1 MGAVGE
7 WKGSHL
13 RENTG
18 RSARHA
24 GAGSKRWTS
33 WVAASVTLAMVA
45 GSLGA
50 FALTGRSQAQ
60 PATPSGAPA
69 STSDVV
75 AGSKATSTDITMST
89 GSDGTATVKDM
100 GVATWVG
107 GNMNIGTADAGSYA
121 AEAEGVTAVAGNLT
135 TNQIKNS
142 WKDYG
147 YGFRWGRV
155 GFGTQ
160 FRPAD
165 GSTVLAVGGSVTKAG
180 GHHTFLVENGY
191 DARIAGSETSD
202 SVVSK
207 GTGNDVTWNY
217 NDPLSAVPIGG
228 STVDLTK
235 DGFFTPDVVNS
246 ISSPLAQR
254 TATGTV
260 TVSEANNDSVV
271 RNYFDATQNYTYRF
285 CYAANTDGNCSS
297 ASRTDTYTALGL
309 GKTGTYKNLE
319 KLITLTST
327 DTTSSVVVF
336 NLTSDDLSDTYNG
349 VQYRGVA
356 FDFEN
361 IQPGQRVVVNVDGK
375 TVSFHTGWKFYWNG
389 TEIGNGYSSLADA
402 AVRSAYVTAAQ
413 SILWNFYDA
422 SSVTIGGGV
431 ARAGLDKSTEDDPS
445 AAMLGS
451 IVVPNG
457 SLDSHVT
464 TNGRVYVGGDFSM
477 DNPYAVHKVN
487 ADGSLGGV
495 VGTDTFYEGPTSSVI
510 NMDQERHNFPWTAGS
525 SVSWNKTDTTG
536 KALGN
541 STWAVYGTY
550 DDAVNGTN
558 ALVTVTDNDSTDTDP
573 TTGSISV
580 DGLKSGSDYYLKET
594 SVLSGYAPNNTVY
607 WTRITAGTVSATFAY
622 SVTKSSSGA
631 FSYDDGIG
639 LYKAADGTVSIANT
653 PLKATWT
660 KTTED
665 GATPLAG
672 SAWIITRHDGT
683 TNTDSTACVSDNNA
697 VSQTGCGVTLTDTDA
712 TAGTITVSGDDANG
726 NGFLIYGA
734 DRYTYSVAESVAP
747 TGYYRSA
754 TSFGLSF
761 NGTSY
766 VMDQVVTDS
775 PVSVTWKKTA
785 SDTSAALAGS
795 VWKIERTGT
804 DGSTATACISDNNV
818 SYTVDG
824 CDAGSATL
832 LNDSDTTGGTI
843 TVSGTDAATNGF
855 LLSNTKATTYT
866 YKLTEVLAPNGYAVA
881 SQSRTFTIDSST
893 LVVNADG
900 TTTADADAEAI
911 VDQQVTM
918 AWSKVSGA
926 DYLPDSAWLVKRT
939 SPTGATAYA
948 CVSDNVSGSSQSLA
962 SLTACQAAAGTG
974 ATVTQLTDTNTE
986 GGKFTVADRTGFLRD
1001 GGQGYSYQLIEVVAP
1016 NGYMLDST
1024 PLSLA
1029 YASNTALYYR
1039 GDGGKDTPISN
1050 TPIGVN
1056 WTKADT
1062 NSKPLAGAA
1071 WKVER
1076 YATDTA
1082 TTPDAT
1088 GCVGDAS
1095 SQGTASYAGVAACTT
1110 ATALTDGNTADGIVS
1125 LSGDFLVSGAHYEI
1139 TEVVAPTGFQINPA
1153 TYVLTVTT
1161 DSDGELDSTLT
1172 LKTTGD
1178 TVSGNVIKDQP
1189 NTLAWK
1195 KADASGA
1202 ALQGSVWQVT
1212 RSGSDDSKT
1221 TACVGD
1227 NGASVPDECTTT
1239 LTDVD
1244 ATNGTIQ
1251 LSGSNSADQAFLLG
1265 NTETVTYTYL
1275 IKELVPPTGYT
1286 LDTVDHAVTL
1296 NAAAASI
1303 LTVTDTPVVASWQKV
1318 GADGTTLLP
1327 AGSVWE
1333 VVRIGTDGTN
1343 SSTANACVVD
1353 NNDSTRI
1360 PSGCSGK
1367 TTLVDTNAAAGV
1379 IELRGD
1385 NAADQAFLLG
1395 NTSSVTY
1402 SYKIAE
1408 LVAPDGYSSASIYGT
1423 YMSLAADSTGTL
1435 TRAAVTNSPVTATWK
1450 KTDSASGN
1458 ALSGSVWKITRTD
1471 TDTATSTSTTATA
1484 CVSDDNAGISGIT
1497 ACSGATVLTDTV
1509 LTDTQGTTAGTISV
1523 SGAADASS
1531 AAFLLGG
1538 ANGTTRTYTLTEV
1551 KAPTGHYLDTT
1562 ERAMTLDP
1570 ATGTLSIAN
1579 TTVGSDGIATI
1590 PNTPLAAQWEKTDSV
1605 TGAAIAGSAWRL
1617 VRTATSTADQSQTQT
1632 VACVSDNNAALT
1644 GITACDGA
1652 ETLND
1657 INTSDGIIQL
1667 SGGEASST
1675 SFFLSDDADTT
1686 YTYTLTEVKAPAGYY
1701 LDATTH
1707 AMTLDKTTGALSID
1721 GAGTASDGLP
1731 ALTNTPIVFSWTKR
1745 SAAGTALAGSVWTVT
1760 DATTSQTRCIGDAGV
1775 TSIPECGTN
1784 ALLTNTGTGTGAFTV
1799 DGSQAANAD
1808 FLVEGHSYKLV
1819 EIKAPNGYFRSA
1831 TTGTASY
1838 TMAYDAATKSFALKA
1853 ADGTTDVADAAVND
1867 TPIELTWTKAD
1878 NISDTHTLSGSTWK
1892 LQRTGTDGSTET
1904 ACVADKN
1911 TPIANCEGTTLTN
1924 GSATAGV
1931 FDISGAASDA
1941 NAGFLLDNVDS
1952 ATTYTYT
1959 LTEANA
1965 PQGYTLDPTVYTIDL
1980 ATGTVTGTNGNV
1992 IVNVL
1997 KTGAVSF
2004 GKVLVGGTSDELYS
2018 FQNVVTFG
2026 GTEQYRPATYPV
2038 TLTTVTSDAN
2048 GSNAKKS
2055 SAAITDYTVAQ
2066 ANGLI
2071 TVSVDGKAIYTCPD
2085 TACEI
2090 ATDASGKQTVNL
2102 LYDAANESFFDK
2114 PITMQVAAGYA
2125 YTISGLPDNANLTV
2139 RESIPDDADFT
2150 FMEFQCGEGSGTGSC
2165 VTDTATNAASNLSG
2179 SIVRLNALSSDPAPA
2194 FGVAVNVRKDS
2205 MPQTGRLGGVWAFA
2219 GIGLLLLLGGVA
2231 VFRRRGENE

>member
-1 MGAVGE
+1 
-7 WKGSHL
+7 
-13 RENTG
+13 
-18 RSARHA
+18 
-24 GAGSKRWTS
+24 
-33 WVAASVTLAMVA
+33 MVA

-60 PATPSGAPA
+60 AVTPSGAPA
-69 STSDVV
+69 SISDVV
-75 AGSKATSTDITMST
+75 AGAKATTTDITMST
-89 GSDGTATVKDM
+89 GSDGTATMKDT
-100 GVATWVG
+100 GIATWVG

-142 WKDYG
+142 WKKYG

-165 GSTVLAVGGSVTKAG
+165 GSTVLAVGGGVTKKAG
-180 GHHTFLVENGY
+180 SHHTFLVENGY

-207 GTGNDVTWNY
+207 GAGNDVTWNY
-217 NDPLSAVPIGG
+217 NDPLSAVPIGD
-228 STVDLTK
+228 STVDLTR

-246 ISSPLAQR
+246 ISTPLSQR

-260 TVSEANNDSVV
+260 TVGEANSDSVV
-271 RNYFDATQNYTYRF
+271 RNYFDSTQPYTYRF
-285 CYAANTDGNCSS
+285 CYAANTDTNCSS
-297 ASRTDTYTALGL
+297 ASKTDTYTALGL
-309 GKTGTYKNLE
+309 GKTGTYKNRE
-319 KLITLTST
+319 KLITLTSS

-361 IQPGQRVVVNVDGK
+361 IQPGQRVVVNVKGE

-389 TEIGNGYSSLADA
+389 TEIGNGYSSLADSDD
-402 AVRSAYVTAAQ
+402 VRSAYATAAQ
-413 SILWNFYDA
+413 SILWNFYEA

-451 IVVPNG
+451 IVVPKG

-487 ADGSLGGV
+487 ANGSLGGV

-536 KALGN
+536 KALDK

-550 DDAVNGTN
+550 DDAMNGTN
-558 ALVTVTDNDSTDTDP
+558 ALVTVTDNDPTDTDP

-594 SVLSGYAPNNTVY
+594 SVLNGYIPNNTVY

-622 SVTKSSSGA
+622 SVTKSSSGS
-631 FSYDDGIG
+631 FTYDDGTG
-639 LYKAADGTVSIANT
+639 LYKAPDGTVSVANT
-653 PLKATWT
+653 PVKATWK

-697 VSQTGCGVTLTDTDA
+697 VSQTGCAVTLTDTDA
-712 TAGTITVSGDDANG
+712 TEGTVTVSGDDANG
-726 NGFLIYGA
+726 DGFLVYGA
-734 DRYTYSVAESVAP
+734 DRYTYTVTESVAP
-747 TGYYRSA
+747 TGYYRDTASHSL
-754 TSFGLSF
+754 TF
-761 NGTSY
+761 NGTDTY
-766 VMDQVVTDS
+766 TIGGTAQTPVTDS

-785 SDTSAALAGS
+785 SDTNAALAGS
-795 VWKIERTGT
+795 VWKIERTGS
-804 DGSTATACISDNNV
+804 GAAPATACVSDNNV

-824 CDAGSATL
+824 CDAASATL
-832 LNDSDTTGGTI
+832 LNDADSTDGTI
-843 TVSGTDAATNGF
+843 TVSGTDAATKGF

-866 YKLTEVLAPNGYAVA
+866 YTLTEVLAPNGYAVA
-881 SQSRTFTIDSST
+881 SRSRTFTIDSST

-900 TTTADADAEAI
+900 TTTADTAADAI

-918 AWSKVSGA
+918 AWSKMSGS
-926 DYLPDSAWLVKRT
+926 DHLPDSAWLVKRT
-939 SPTGATAYA
+939 SPTGTTAYA

-962 SLTACQAAAGTG
+962 SLTACQSAAGTG
-974 ATVTQLTDTNTE
+974 AAVTQLTDTNTE
-986 GGKFTVADRTGFLRD
+986 SGKFTVADRTGFLRD

-1024 PLSLA
+1024 PLSLT

-1039 GDGGKDTPISN
+1039 GDGGKETPISN

-1056 WTKADT
+1056 WTKEDT
-1062 NSKPLAGAA
+1062 NSNPLAGAA

-1076 YATDTA
+1076 YVTDTA

-1088 GCVGDAS
+1088 GCVGDTS
-1095 SQGTASYAGVAACTT
+1095 SQGTASYAGVAACST

-1125 LSGDFLVSGAHYEI
+1125 LTGDFLVSGAHYEI

-1153 TYVLTVTT
+1153 TYALTVTT
-1161 DSDGELDSTLT
+1161 SADGGRVSTL
-1172 LKTTGD
+1172 KKKGD
-1178 TVSGNVIKDQP
+1178 VDAAPGNGIQDNP

-1195 KADASGA
+1195 KADASGT

-1212 RSGSDDSKT
+1212 RSGGGST
-1221 TACVGD
+1221 ATACVGD
-1227 NGASVPDECTTT
+1227 NGASVPGTCTTT

-1244 ATNGTIQ
+1244 ATAGSIQ

-1265 NTETVTYTYL
+1265 DTETVTYTYSV
-1275 IKELVPPTGYT
+1275 KELVPPTGYA
-1286 LDTVDHAVTL
+1286 LDTADHAVTL
-1296 NAAAASI
+1296 NPKKATDI
-1303 LTVTDTPVVASWQKV
+1303 LTVTDAPVVASWQKV

-1333 VVRIGTDGTN
+1333 VVRTGTDGTD

-1353 NNDSTRI
+1353 NNDAARL

-1395 NTSSVTY
+1395 NTSNTTY

-1408 LVAPDGYSSASIYGT
+1408 LVAPDGYSSASISGT
-1423 YMSLAADSTGTL
+1423 YLPLSADSTGTL
-1435 TRAAVTNSPVTATWK
+1435 TRTPVTNSPVTATWK
-1450 KTDSASGN
+1450 KTDSVGGN

-1471 TDTATSTSTTATA
+1471 TDTATSVSTTATA
-1484 CVSDDNAGISGIT
+1484 CVSDDNADISGVA
-1497 ACSGATVLTDTV
+1497 ACSGATM
-1509 LTDTQGTTAGTISV
+1509 LTDTQATTAGTISV

-1531 AAFLLGG
+1531 AAFLLGD

-1562 ERAMTLDP
+1562 T
-1570 ATGTLSIAN
+1570 
-1579 TTVGSDGIATI
+1579 
-1590 PNTPLAAQWEKTDSV
+1590 
-1605 TGAAIAGSAWRL
+1605 
-1617 VRTATSTADQSQTQT
+1617 RT
-1632 VACVSDNNAALT
+1632 
-1644 GITACDGA
+1644 
-1652 ETLND
+1652 
-1657 INTSDGIIQL
+1657 
-1667 SGGEASST
+1667 
-1675 SFFLSDDADTT
+1675 
-1686 YTYTLTEVKAPAGYY
+1686 
-1701 LDATTH
+1701 
-1707 AMTLDKTTGALSID
+1707 MTLDKTTGALLID

-1731 ALTNTPIVFSWTKR
+1731 ALTNTPIAFSWTKR

-1760 DATTSQTRCIGDAGV
+1760 DTTTSQTRCIGDAGV

-1799 DGSQAANAD
+1799 DGSQVANAD

-1838 TMAYDAATKSFALKA
+1838 TMAYDAATKSFAFKA
-1853 ADGTTDVADAAVND
+1853 ADGTAVAGATVTD
-1867 TPIELTWTKAD
+1867 TPIELIWTKAD

-1892 LQRTGTDGSTET
+1892 LQRTGTDGSTVT

-1941 NAGFLLDNVDS
+1941 NAGFLLDNVD
-1952 ATTYTYT
+1952 AGTTYTYT

-1965 PQGYTLDPTVYTIDL
+1965 PQGYTLDPTTYTIDL

-2004 GKVLVGGTSDELYS
+2004 GKVLVGGRSDELYS
-2018 FQNVVTFG
+2018 FQNMVTFG

-2038 TLTTVTSDAN
+2038 TFATVTAGADGSD
-2048 GSNAKKS
+2048 AKKS

-2066 ANGLI
+2066 ANGSI

-2085 TACEI
+2085 TACAI

-2125 YTISGLPDNANLTV
+2125 YTISGLPDNASLTV
-2139 RESIPDDADFT
+2139 RESIPDNADFT
-2150 FMEFQCGEGSGTGSC
+2150 FMEFQCGGESGTGSC
-2165 VTDTATNAASNLSG
+2165 VTDTATNAKNNLSG
-2179 SIVRLNALSSDPAPA
+2179 SIVRLYAFSTDPAPA

-2219 GIGLLLLLGGVA
+2219 GVGLLLLLGGVA

>member
-1 MGAVGE
+1 M
-7 WKGSHL
+7 
-13 RENTG
+13 
-18 RSARHA
+18 
-24 GAGSKRWTS
+24 
-33 WVAASVTLAMVA
+33 A

-60 PATPSGAPA
+60 AVTPTGAPA

-75 AGSKATSTDITMST
+75 AGAKATTTDITMST
-89 GSDGTATVKDM
+89 GSDGKATMKDT
-100 GVATWVG
+100 GIATWVG

-121 AEAEGVTAVAGNLT
+121 AEAEGVTAVAGNLM

-142 WKDYG
+142 WEKYG

-165 GSTVLAVGGSVTKAG
+165 GSTVLAVGGGVTKKAG
-180 GHHTFLVENGY
+180 SHHTFLVENGY

-217 NDPLSAVPIGG
+217 NNPLSAVPIGD
-228 STVDLTK
+228 STVDLTR

-246 ISSPLAQR
+246 ISTPLSQR
-254 TATGTV
+254 TETGTV
-260 TVSEANNDSVV
+260 TVGEANSDSVT
-271 RNYFDATQNYTYRF
+271 RNYFDRTQPYTYRF
-285 CYAANTDGNCSS
+285 CYAANTDTNCSS
-297 ASRTDTYTALGL
+297 ASKTDTYAPLGL
-309 GKTGTYKNLE
+309 GKTGTYKNRE
-319 KLITLTST
+319 KLITLTSS

-361 IQPGQRVVVNVDGK
+361 IQPGQRVVVNVSGE

-389 TEIGNGYSSLADA
+389 TEIGNGYSSLADSN
-402 AVRSAYVTAAQ
+402 VRSAYATAAQ
-413 SILWNFYDA
+413 SILWNFYQA

-477 DNPYAVHKVN
+477 DNPYAVHAVN

-536 KALGN
+536 KPLGN

-550 DDAVNGTN
+550 DDAVNGTKP
-558 ALVTVTDNDSTDTDP
+558 LVTVTDNDPTDTDP

-594 SVLSGYAPNNTVY
+594 SVLNGYIPNNTVY

-622 SVTKSSSGA
+622 SVTKDSSGN
-631 FSYDDGIG
+631 FTYDDGTG
-639 LYKAADGTVSIANT
+639 LYKAPDGTVSVANT
-653 PLKATWT
+653 PVKATWK

-697 VSQTGCGVTLTDTDA
+697 VSQTGCSVTLTDTDA
-712 TAGTITVSGDDANG
+712 TEGTVTVSGDDANG
-726 NGFLIYGA
+726 DGFLVYGA
-734 DRYTYSVAESVAP
+734 DRYTYTVTESVAP
-747 TGYYRSA
+747 TAYYRDT
-754 TSFGLSF
+754 TSHSLTF
-761 NGTSY
+761 NGTDTY
-766 VMDQVVTDS
+766 TIGGTAQTPVTDS

-785 SDTSAALAGS
+785 SDMNVALAGS
-795 VWKIERTGT
+795 VWKIERTGS
-804 DGSTATACISDNNV
+804 GAAPATACVSDNNV

-824 CDAGSATL
+824 CDAASATL
-832 LNDSDTTGGTI
+832 LNDADSTDGTI
-843 TVSGTDAATNGF
+843 TVSGTDAATKGF

-866 YKLTEVLAPNGYAVA
+866 YTLTEVLAPNGYAVA

-900 TTTADADAEAI
+900 TTTADTAADAI

-918 AWSKVSGA
+918 AWSKMSGS
-926 DYLPDSAWLVKRT
+926 DHLPDSAWLVKRT
-939 SPTGATAYA
+939 SPTGTTAYA
-948 CVSDNVSGSSQSLA
+948 CVSDNVSGSPQSLA
-962 SLTACQAAAGTG
+962 SLTACQSAAGTG
-974 ATVTQLTDTNTE
+974 AAVTQLTDTNTE
-986 GGKFTVADRTGFLRD
+986 SGKFTVADRTGFLRD

-1024 PLSLA
+1024 PLSLT

-1039 GDGGKDTPISN
+1039 GDGGKETPISN
-1050 TPIGVN
+1050 NPIGVN
-1056 WTKADT
+1056 WTKEDT
-1062 NSKPLAGAA
+1062 NFKPLAGAA

-1088 GCVGDAS
+1088 GCVGDTS
-1095 SQGTASYAGVAACTT
+1095 SQGTASYAGVAACST

-1125 LSGDFLVSGAHYEI
+1125 LPGDFLVSGAHYEI

-1161 DSDGELDSTLT
+1161 DSNGKPVSTLT
-1172 LKTTGD
+1172 LKTEGKTIE
-1178 TVSGNVIKDQP
+1178 GNVIKDNP
-1189 NTLAWK
+1189 NTLEWK

-1212 RSGSDDSKT
+1212 RSGGGST
-1221 TACVGD
+1221 ATACVGD
-1227 NGASVPDECTTT
+1227 NGASVPGTCTTT

-1244 ATNGTIQ
+1244 ATAGSIQ

-1265 NTETVTYTYL
+1265 DTETVTYTYSV
-1275 IKELVPPTGYT
+1275 KELVPPTGYA
-1286 LDTVDHAVTL
+1286 LDTADHAVTL
-1296 NAAAASI
+1296 NAAAKNIPI
-1303 LTVTDTPVVASWQKV
+1303 LTVTDAPVVASWQKV

-1333 VVRIGTDGTN
+1333 VVRTGTDGTD
-1343 SSTANACVVD
+1343 STTANACVVD
-1353 NNDSTRI
+1353 NNDSTRF

-1367 TTLVDTNAAAGV
+1367 TTLVDTNATAGI

-1385 NAADQAFLLG
+1385 NTDDQAFLLG
-1395 NTSSVTY
+1395 DTSSVTY
-1402 SYKIAE
+1402 SYEIAE
-1408 LVAPDGYSSASIYGT
+1408 LVAPDGYSSASIHGT
-1423 YMSLAADSTGTL
+1423 YMPLSADSTGTL
-1435 TRAAVTNSPVTATWK
+1435 TRTPVTNSPVTATWK
-1450 KTDSASGN
+1450 KTDSVGGN

-1484 CVSDDNAGISGIT
+1484 CVSDDNADISDLT
-1497 ACSGATVLTDTV
+1497 ACSSATVLTDT
-1509 LTDTQGTTAGTISV
+1509 QATTAGTISV
-1523 SGAADASS
+1523 SGAAGASS
-1531 AAFLLGG
+1531 AAFLLGD

-1579 TTVGSDGIATI
+1579 ATAGSDGIATI
-1590 PNTPLAAQWEKTDSV
+1590 PNTPLAAQWKKTDSV

-1617 VRTATSTADQSQTQT
+1617 VRTATSTTDQSQTQT

-1644 GITACDGA
+1644 GVTACDGA

-1657 INTSDGIIQL
+1657 IDTADGTIQL

-1675 SFFLSDDADTT
+1675 SFFLSDDADAT

-1701 LDATTH
+1701 LDTTTH
-1707 AMTLDKTTGALSID
+1707 TMTLDKTTGKLSID

-1731 ALTNTPIVFSWTKR
+1731 ALTNTPIAFSWTKR

-1760 DATTSQTRCIGDAGV
+1760 DTTTSQTRCIGDAGV

-1838 TMAYDAATKSFALKA
+1838 TMAYDAATKSFAIK
-1853 ADGTTDVADAAVND
+1853 ADGGTAVADAAVTD

-1892 LQRTGTDGSTET
+1892 LQRTGTDGSTVT
-1904 ACVADKN
+1904 ACVADKD

-1941 NAGFLLDNVDS
+1941 NAGFLLDSVDS
-1952 ATTYTYT
+1952 GTTYTYT

-1965 PQGYTLDPTVYTIDL
+1965 PQGYTLDPTLYTIDL

-2018 FQNVVTFG
+2018 FQNTVTFG

-2038 TLTTVTSDAN
+2038 TFATVTAGADGSD
-2048 GSNAKKS
+2048 AKKS

-2085 TACEI
+2085 TACAI

-2102 LYDAANESFFDK
+2102 LYDAAHESFFDK

-2150 FMEFQCGEGSGTGSC
+2150 FMEFQCGGESGTGSC
-2165 VTDTATNAASNLSG
+2165 VTDTATNAKNNLSG
-2179 SIVRLNALSSDPAPA
+2179 SIVRLYASSADPAPA

-2219 GIGLLLLLGGVA
+2219 GVGLLLLLGGVA